1 MKTIILLGGYGTRM
15 RPHTWSRPKP
25 LLKLAGN
32 TVLGHILEKM
42 SEVTRDQVIFVV
54 GYKAEQIEEWVRA
67 QYPQIDSH
75 FVLQQEPLGQA
86 HAVWLCRDYLQDD
99 DEMVLAFGDAIIDA
113 DFDVLGRITRAES
126 GAAVE
131 PVDSVFMVV
140 EVDDPRGHGVVVLDE
155 YGYVQRFIEKPQT
168 TEHNMLVTG
177 LNWFRHSR
185 QLAAAVD
192 MVIRENRQTLGEYF
206 MADAYKVLLER
217 GARILTMPVLRWVDT
232 GQPQNML
239 TANARL
245 LAVGYSTPEAIERSY
260 AEDFTVLPPVYL
272 HPSARVEASVIG
284 PYVTLEAG
292 VTVKGSIIRNSVVDR
307 EAIIENCVLDGALIG
322 EACQIRGRSRALF
335 VGDNSVV
342 DTV

>member
-32 TVLGHILEKM
+32 TVLGHILEHM
-42 SEVTRDQVIFVV
+42 SEVTNDQVIFVV
-54 GYKAEQIEEWVRA
+54 GYKGDQIEEWVRA
-67 QYPQIDSH
+67 HYPQMDSH

-99 DEMVLAFGDAIIDA
+99 DELVLAFGDAIIDA
-113 DFDVLGRITRAES
+113 EFDVLRRVITSQA
-126 GAAVE
+126 
-131 PVDSVFMVV
+131 VDSVFMVV
-140 EVDDPRGHGVVVLDE
+140 EIEDPRGHGVVVLDE
-155 YGYVQRFIEKPQT
+155 LGYVQRFIEKPQS
-168 TEHNMLVTG
+168 TEHKLLVTG
-177 LNWFRHSR
+177 LNWFRHSAE
-185 QLAAAVD
+185 LATAVD
-192 MVIRENRQTLGEYF
+192 TVIREKRQTLGEYF
-206 MADAYKVLLER
+206 MADAYKVMLEK
-217 GARILTMPVLRWVDT
+217 GARILTLPVLRWVDT

-284 PYVTLEAG
+284 PYVTVEAG
-292 VTVKGSIIRNSVVDR
+292 ATIRGSIIRNSIVDR
-307 EAIIENCVLDGALIG
+307 EAVVVNCVLDGALIG
-322 EACQIRGRSRALF
+322 ESCQIRGRSRALF
-335 VGDNSVV
+335 VGDDSVV
-342 DTV
+342 KD